1 MKIVIV
7 GCGKVGYALAKQ
19 LSVENHDITVIDHSP
34 RVIEKTQETLDV
46 MVMSGNG
53 AALDIQREARVDEAD
68 LLIAT
73 TDSDELNL
81 LCCIV
86 AKRLGCGHTISR
98 IRNSEYMNQLQFMR
112 DDFGLSMTVNPEFAT
127 ARTIFRFLQFPSFL
141 KIDSFAKGR
150 VELVELKL
158 AENSVLVGKSLD
170 KLTTELHLKVLVCVV
185 ERENEIFIPKGDFVL
200 RAGDKINVTAPR
212 SELAKMIKRLNISTQ
227 KIRNVMIIGGGRIA
241 EYLADELIR
250 SGVDVKVIEKDRERG
265 TELAARFPEALIIN
279 DDGSNHDVLHA
290 EGIMETDA
298 VVTLTGMDEQNLVIS
313 MYAEHIGVPKT
324 VTKMNRSE
332 YSSLFSDK
340 QIGSTVCPKDVIAS
354 EIIRYVRSIDNTDS
368 SIITLHRIVEGKAEA
383 IEFIANAQTMG
394 LDTPLKD
401 LRLKKNILIACIS
414 HNGNIIIPRGMNRI
428 SYGDTVIIVTAADEP
443 IVELNDIFEE
453 EE

>member
-7 GCGKVGYALAKQ
+7 GCGKVGYTLAKQ
-19 LSVENHDITVIDHSP
+19 LSMENHDITIIDNSSK
-34 RVIEKTQETLDV
+34 VIEKTQETLDV
-46 MVMSGNG
+46 IVMSGNG

-86 AKRLGCGHTISR
+86 AKRLGCRHTISR
-98 IRNSEYMNQLQFMR
+98 VRNADYMNQLQFMR

-158 AENSVLVGKSLD
+158 AENNVLVGKSLD

-185 ERENEIFIPKGDFVL
+185 ERDNKIFIPKGDFVL

-212 SELAKMIKRLNISTQ
+212 SELAKMIKRLGISTQ

-241 EYLADELIR
+241 EYLADELIK
-250 SGVDVKVIEKDRERG
+250 SGVDVKIIEQDTERG
-265 TELAARFPEALIIN
+265 LDLAARFPEALIIN
-279 DDGSNHDVLHA
+279 DDGSSHDVLLA
-290 EGIMETDA
+290 EGIRETDA
-298 VVTLTGMDEQNLVIS
+298 VLTLTGIDEQNLVIS

-332 YSSLFSDK
+332 YSELFSDK
-340 QIGSTVCPKDVIAS
+340 EIGSTVCPKDVIAA
-354 EIIRYVRSIDNTDS
+354 EIVRYVRSIDNTDA

-383 IEFIANAQTMG
+383 IEFIANAQTAG

-401 LRLKKNILIACIS
+401 LKLKKNILIACIS
-414 HNGNIIIPRGMNRI
+414 HNGNVIIPRGMDRI

-453 EE
+453 ED

>member
-19 LSVENHDITVIDHSP
+19 LSMENHDITIIDNSSK
-34 RVIEKTQETLDV
+34 VIEKTQETLDV
-46 MVMSGNG
+46 IVMSGNG

-68 LLIAT
+68 LLIAAT
-73 TDSDELNL
+73 HSDELNL

-86 AKRLGCGHTISR
+86 AKRLGCRHTISR
-98 IRNSEYMNQLQFMR
+98 VRNAEYMNQLQFMR

-185 ERENEIFIPKGDFVL
+185 ERDNKIFIPKGDFVL

-212 SELAKMIKRLNISTQ
+212 SELAKMIKRLGISTQ
-227 KIRNVMIIGGGRIA
+227 KIRNVMMIGGGRIA
-241 EYLADELIR
+241 EYLADELIK
-250 SGVDVKVIEKDRERG
+250 SGVDVKIIEQDTERSM
-265 TELAARFPEALIIN
+265 ELAARFPEALIIN
-279 DDGSNHDVLHA
+279 DDGSSHDVLLA
-290 EGIMETDA
+290 EGIRETDA
-298 VVTLTGMDEQNLVIS
+298 VLTLTGMDEQNLVIS

-332 YSSLFSDK
+332 YSELFSDK
-340 QIGSTVCPKDVIAS
+340 EIGSTVCPKDVIAA
-354 EIIRYVRSIDNTDS
+354 EIVRYVRSIDNTDA

-383 IEFIANAQTMG
+383 IEFIANAQTTG

-401 LRLKKNILIACIS
+401 LKLKKNILIACIS
-414 HNGNIIIPRGMNRI
+414 HNGNVIIPRGMDRI

-453 EE
+453 ED